1 MYIITIDDK
10 SYNTLLNS
18 KFEILY
24 IKINF
29 KKKKSNYDLINFF
42 NVLLFFIAIYKI
54 TYFMILLSL

>member
-1 MYIITIDDK
+1 MYIIILDDK

>member
-29 KKKKSNYDLINFF
+29 KKKKSNYDFINFF
-42 NVLLFFIAIYKI
+42 NVLLFFYSYI
-54 TYFMILLSL
+54 

>member
-29 KKKKSNYDLINFF
+29 KKKKSNYDLINF
-42 NVLLFFIAIYKI
+42 LMYY
-54 TYFMILLSL
+54 YFL

>member
-1 MYIITIDDK
+1 MYIIIIDDK